1 MAIGE
6 RSDSASD
13 VGKCVDANRESRT
26 VRSRRRDGMD
36 RLWVNSRLWAFFR
49 FFLHLFAQKTKK
61 ISLLFLSSALPI
73 ALPSRVFARGRPQR
87 VAPRSSRTARTRRVL
102 ARRAGCSRLPRP
114 EGPPPRSRSRAGSPR
129 SVLPAKRFAAFRA
142 SDRAR
147 DRPPRRRRDREPAS
161 FVRGALCGTERPVLH
176 LSRVRARSGSHARLE
191 ACSSRAPTR
200 EAPRI
205 PTVRRLLPKNQR

>member
-26 VRSRRRDGMD
+26 VRSRRRNGMG
-36 RLWVNSRLWAFFR
+36 RLWVNSRLWEFFR
-49 FFLHLFAQKTKK
+49 FFLHLFAQK

-73 ALPSRVFARGRPQR
+73 ALASRVFARGRPQR

-176 LSRVRARSGSHARLE
+176 LSRVRARSGRERLE
-191 ACSSRAPTR
+191 ACPSRAPTR
-200 EAPRI
+200 GAPRI
-205 PTVRRLLPKNQR
+205 PVVQRLRPKNQR

>member
-1 MAIGE
+1 VRRATNVRRPIRSGAVLALSFCRVHVAIGE

-13 VGKCVDANRESRT
+13 VGKRVDANRESRT
-26 VRSRRRDGMD
+26 VRSRRRDGMG
-36 RLWVNSRLWAFFR
+36 RLWVKSGFVHFSLFPFITFSRKR
-49 FFLHLFAQKTKK
+49 ENKK

-147 DRPPRRRRDREPAS
+147 DRPPRRGRDREPAS
-161 FVRGALCGTERPVLH
+161 FVRGALCGTE
-176 LSRVRARSGSHARLE
+176 
-191 ACSSRAPTR
+191 
-200 EAPRI
+200 
-205 PTVRRLLPKNQR
+205 

>member
-1 MAIGE
+1 VRRATNVRRPIRSGAVLALSFCRVHVAIGE

-13 VGKCVDANRESRT
+13 VGKRVDANRESRT
-26 VRSRRRDGMD
+26 VRSRRRDGMG
-36 RLWVNSRLWAFFR
+36 RLWVKSVHFFR
-49 FFLHLFAQKTKK
+49 FFLSSPFRGKGKTKK

-147 DRPPRRRRDREPAS
+147 DRPPRRGRDREPAS
-161 FVRGALCGTERPVLH
+161 FVRGALCGTE
-176 LSRVRARSGSHARLE
+176 
-191 ACSSRAPTR
+191 
-200 EAPRI
+200 
-205 PTVRRLLPKNQR
+205 

>member
-1 MAIGE
+1 
-6 RSDSASD
+6 
-13 VGKCVDANRESRT
+13 
-26 VRSRRRDGMD
+26 MD

-73 ALPSRVFARGRPQR
+73 ALASRVFARRRPLR

-129 SVLPAKRFAAFRA
+129 SVLPAKRFAAFRV

-147 DRPPRRRRDREPAS
+147 DRSPRRRRDREPAS
-161 FVRGALCGTERPVLH
+161 LFAGRSVARKDRLFTARAY
-176 LSRVRARSGSHARLE
+176 ARSGRERLE
-191 ACSSRAPTR
+191 ACPSRAPR
-200 EAPRI
+200 RGAPRI
-205 PTVRRLLPKNQR
+205 PVSQRLRPKNQK

>member
-26 VRSRRRDGMD
+26 VRSRRRNGMG
-36 RLWVNSRLWAFFR
+36 RLWVNSRLWEFFR
-49 FFLHLFAQKTKK
+49 FFLHLFAQK

-73 ALPSRVFARGRPQR
+73 ALASRVFARGRPQR

-176 LSRVRARSGSHARLE
+176 LSRVRARSGRERLE
-191 ACSSRAPTR
+191 ACPSRAPTR
-200 EAPRI
+200 GAPRI
-205 PTVRRLLPKNQR
+205 PVVQRLRPKNQK

>member
-1 MAIGE
+1 MRRATNVRRPIRSGAVLALSFCRVHVAIGE

-26 VRSRRRDGMD
+26 VRSRRRDGMGTVGYGSNQA
-36 RLWVNSRLWAFFR
+36 LCIFFAFSFTFSRKR
-49 FFLHLFAQKTKK
+49 ETKK

-147 DRPPRRRRDREPAS
+147 DRPPRRGRDREPAS
-161 FVRGALCGTERPVLH
+161 FVRGALCGT
-176 LSRVRARSGSHARLE
+176 
-191 ACSSRAPTR
+191 
-200 EAPRI
+200 
-205 PTVRRLLPKNQR
+205 

>member
-26 VRSRRRDGMD
+26 VRSRRRNGMG
-36 RLWVNSRLWAFFR
+36 RLWVKSGSVHFFR
-49 FFLHLFAQKTKK
+49 FFLSPFRGKQK

-176 LSRVRARSGSHARLE
+176 LSRVSARSGRERLE
-191 ACSSRAPTR
+191 ACPSRAPTR
-200 EAPRI
+200 GAPRI
-205 PTVRRLLPKNQR
+205 PVVQRLRPKNQR

>member
-26 VRSRRRDGMD
+26 VRSRRRDGMG
-36 RLWVNSRLWAFFR
+36 RLWVNSRLWEFFR
-49 FFLHLFAQKTKK
+49 FFLHLFAQK

-176 LSRVRARSGSHARLE
+176 LSRVRARSGRERLE
-191 ACSSRAPTR
+191 ACPSRAPTR
-200 EAPRI
+200 GAPRI
-205 PTVRRLLPKNQR
+205 PVVQRLRPKNQR

>member
-1 MAIGE
+1 
-6 RSDSASD
+6 
-13 VGKCVDANRESRT
+13 
-26 VRSRRRDGMD
+26 MD

-73 ALPSRVFARGRPQR
+73 ALASRVFARRRPLR

-129 SVLPAKRFAAFRA
+129 SVLPAKRFAAFRV

-147 DRPPRRRRDREPAS
+147 DRSPRRRRDREPAS
-161 FVRGALCGTERPVLH
+161 FVRGALCGTERSALH
-176 LSRVRARSGSHARLE
+176 RSRVRARSGRERLE
-191 ACSSRAPTR
+191 ACPSRAPR
-200 EAPRI
+200 RGAPRI
-205 PTVRRLLPKNQR
+205 PVSQRLRPKNQK

>member
-1 MAIGE
+1 MRRATNVRRPIRSGAVLALSFCRVHVAIGE

-13 VGKCVDANRESRT
+13 VGKRVDANRESRT
-26 VRSRRRDGMD
+26 VRSRRRDGMG
-36 RLWVNSRLWAFFR
+36 RLWVKCAFR
-49 FFLHLFAQKTKK
+49 FFLSPFRGKGKTKK

-147 DRPPRRRRDREPAS
+147 DRPPRRGRDREPAS
-161 FVRGALCGTERPVLH
+161 FVRGALCGTE
-176 LSRVRARSGSHARLE
+176 
-191 ACSSRAPTR
+191 
-200 EAPRI
+200 
-205 PTVRRLLPKNQR
+205 

>member
-1 MAIGE
+1 M
-6 RSDSASD
+6 SAPT
-13 VGKCVDANRESRT
+13 VRQTWENMFDANRESRT
-26 VRSRRRDGMD
+26 VRSRRRDGMG

-49 FFLHLFAQKTKK
+49 FFLHLFAQK

-73 ALPSRVFARGRPQR
+73 ALASRVFARGRPQR

-129 SVLPAKRFAAFRA
+129 SVLPAKRFAAFRV

-147 DRPPRRRRDREPAS
+147 DRSPRRRRDREPAS

-176 LSRVRARSGSHARLE
+176 RSRVRARSGRERLE
-191 ACSSRAPTR
+191 ACPSRAPTR
-200 EAPRI
+200 GAPRI
-205 PTVRRLLPKNQR
+205 PVVQRLRPKNQK

>member
-1 MAIGE
+1 V
-6 RSDSASD
+6 SAPT
-13 VGKCVDANRESRT
+13 VRQTWENMFDANRESRT
-26 VRSRRRDGMD
+26 VRSRRRDGMG

-49 FFLHLFAQKTKK
+49 FFLHLFAQK

-73 ALPSRVFARGRPQR
+73 ALASRVFARGRPQR

-176 LSRVRARSGSHARLE
+176 LSRVRARSGRERLE
-191 ACSSRAPTR
+191 ACPSRAPTR
-200 EAPRI
+200 GAPRI
-205 PTVRRLLPKNQR
+205 PVVQRLRPKNQK